1 MTGSALSKNH
11 FEKTK
16 SDKFS
21 VYGMK
26 MMMMMLMTIIMVM
39 MMMIMIMIMMIV
51 MMMMMIMIM
60 MIIIIIIIIIIQ
72 FTRDNL
78 APSNPDPLI
87 IRTIFYQL

>member
-51 MMMMMIMIM
+51 MMMMMM
-60 MIIIIIIIIIIQ
+60 MMIIIIIIIIIQ